1 MKIYSTLQ
9 KVASILNEKKIHEA
23 FYSITV
29 NPRENRIKLQGENS
43 PKVLKKLMEWAGESG
58 QTLEFVISPSS
69 GFTDT
74 TIVFGEDVQISI
86 TLT

>member
-1 MKIYSTLQ
+1 MKIYNALQ
-9 KVASILNEKKIHEA
+9 NVASILNEKGIHEA
-23 FYSITV
+23 FYSITI
-29 NPRENRIKLQGENS
+29 NPLENRIKLQGENS
-43 PKVLKKLMEWAGESG
+43 SKVLKNLVKWAGESG

>member
-9 KVASILNEKKIHEA
+9 KVASILNEKGIHEA
-23 FYSITV
+23 FYSITIS
-29 NPRENRIKLQGENS
+29 PRTNVIQLQGDNS
-43 PKVLKKLMEWAGESG
+43 SKVLKNLMKWASESG
-58 QTLEFVISPSS
+58 QTLEFVINPTS

-74 TIVFGEDVQISI
+74 TIMFDEDVQISI